1 MPEKKNPSI
10 IAVTTHASMNLLQY
24 GLMGWAA
31 FETTGL
37 LRWGLIGYLAFCAVV
52 LVGAMSANAMKK
64 AGA

>member
-1 MPEKKNPSI
+1 MPEKKSPSI
-10 IAVTTHASMNLLQY
+10 VAVTTHTIMNLLQY
-24 GLMGWAA
+24 SLMGWAA

-37 LRWGLIGYLAFCAVV
+37 LHWGLVGYLAFCAVV